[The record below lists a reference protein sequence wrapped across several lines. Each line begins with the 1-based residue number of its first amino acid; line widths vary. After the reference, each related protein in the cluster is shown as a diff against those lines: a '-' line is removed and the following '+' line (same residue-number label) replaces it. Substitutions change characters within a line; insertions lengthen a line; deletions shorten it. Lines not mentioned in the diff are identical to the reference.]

1 MKTNRFYIIVAALVL
16 LITSCDNESNMLTII
31 NEDGTCSREMSFH
44 PNPKSV
50 MAPLDE
56 PIEND
61 GLHFNSDWERTW
73 SVLGDSVRH
82 ACPMTEA
89 QWDSLRKVFPKQDVG
104 SHILMHTNR
113 HFKSVAEMSDSLTK
127 VVNHLFKATASL
139 DKHFKWFYTDYI
151 YTETY
156 AINDMQQLFTIPLD
170 KFVSADT
177 ASYWFTGQPNLAEDL
192 TGSEQKELLDGIES
206 KISKWMNANT
216 FDYIYTYIANVF
228 WKDIKNPPVSKEEFL
243 VNKNSIA
250 MSPAVENMKIF
261 DEPEQVAKILKDY
274 YHTDAFEP
282 IFGEDHHWDRILDHQ
297 YNSLQ
302 YLMWMKPQL
311 NLVMPGNVIDGG
323 MGKVDGNVIRYRFS
337 GERLLPHEYVISATS
352 RVTHVWAYVATLLII
367 LLAIGSFVYKRRK

>member
-1 MKTNRFYIIVAALVL
+1 MKTNRFYIIAAALVL

-50 MAPLDE
+50 MAPPDE
-56 PIEND
+56 PIYND

-73 SVLGDSVRH
+73 SVVGDSTRH

-104 SHILMHTNR
+104 SHILMHTKR
-113 HFKSVAEMSDSLTK
+113 HFSSVAEMSDSLTK

-139 DKHFKWFYTDYI
+139 DKHFKWFYTDYV

-156 AINDMQQLFTIPLD
+156 TLTDMQQLFPIPLD
-170 KFVSADT
+170 RFVSADT

-206 KISKWMNANT
+206 QISQWMNANT
-216 FDYIYTYIANVF
+216 FDYIYTYIAHVF
-228 WKDIKNPPVSKEEFL
+228 WKDIKNPPVTNGQFL
-243 VNKNSIA
+243 ANKDSIV
-250 MSPAVENMKIF
+250 MSPAVANMKIF
-261 DEPEQVAKILKDY
+261 DELEPVAKILKDY
-274 YHTDAFEP
+274 YHTDAFQP
-282 IFGEDHHWDRILDHQ
+282 IFSEDRHWDRILDHQ
-297 YNSLQ
+297 YMSLK

-311 NLVMPGNVIDGG
+311 NLVMPGRVIDGG
-323 MGKVDGNVIRYRFS
+323 MGKVDGNVICYRFS
-337 GERLLPHEYVISATS
+337 GERLLPHDYVISATS
-352 RVTHVWAYVATLLII
+352 RVTHVWAYIATILVII
-367 LLAIGSFVYKRRK
+367 IAIGSFFYRRK

>member
-73 SVLGDSVRH
+73 SVVGDSVRH

-127 VVNHLFKATASL
+127 VVRHLFKATASL

-156 AINDMQQLFTIPLD
+156 AITDMQQR
-170 KFVSADT
+170 SCST
-177 ASYWFTGQPNLAEDL
+177 AS
-192 TGSEQKELLDGIES
+192 
-206 KISKWMNANT
+206 
-216 FDYIYTYIANVF
+216 
-228 WKDIKNPPVSKEEFL
+228 
-243 VNKNSIA
+243 
-250 MSPAVENMKIF
+250 
-261 DEPEQVAKILKDY
+261 
-274 YHTDAFEP
+274 
-282 IFGEDHHWDRILDHQ
+282 
-297 YNSLQ
+297 
-302 YLMWMKPQL
+302 
-311 NLVMPGNVIDGG
+311 
-323 MGKVDGNVIRYRFS
+323 
-337 GERLLPHEYVISATS
+337 S
-352 RVTHVWAYVATLLII
+352 R
-367 LLAIGSFVYKRRK
+367 R

>member
-16 LITSCDNESNMLTII
+16 LITSCNDDASMLTII
-31 NEDGTCSREMSFH
+31 KEDGTCSREMSFH
-44 PNPKSV
+44 PYPKSV

-73 SVLGDSVRH
+73 SVVGDSTRH

-104 SHILMHTNR
+104 SHILMHTKR
-113 HFKSVAEMSDSLTK
+113 DFSSVAEMSDSLTQ
-127 VVNHLFKATASL
+127 VVGHLFKATASL
-139 DKHFKWFYTDYI
+139 EKHFKWFYTDYV

-156 AINDMQQLFTIPLD
+156 TLTDMQKLFPIPLD
-170 KFVSADT
+170 RFVSADT

-206 KISKWMNANT
+206 QISQWMNANT
-216 FDYIYTYIANVF
+216 FDYIYTYIAHVF
-228 WKDIKNPPVSKEEFL
+228 WKDIKNPPVTNGQFL
-243 VNKNSIA
+243 ANKDSIV
-250 MSPAVENMKIF
+250 MSPAVANMKIF
-261 DEPEQVAKILKDY
+261 DELEPVAKILKDY
-274 YHTDAFEP
+274 YHTDAFQP
-282 IFGEDHHWDRILDHQ
+282 IFSEDRHWDRILDHQ
-297 YNSLQ
+297 YMSLK

-311 NLVMPGNVIDGG
+311 NLVMPGRVIDGG

-352 RVTHVWAYVATLLII
+352 RVTHVWAYIATILVII
-367 LLAIGSFVYKRRK
+367 LAIGSFFYRRK

>member
-156 AINDMQQLFTIPLD
+156 AITDMQQMFPIPRD

>member
-73 SVLGDSVRH
+73 SVVGDSVRH

-156 AINDMQQLFTIPLD
+156 AITDMQQLFTIPLD

>member
-73 SVLGDSVRH
+73 SVVGDSVRH

-127 VVNHLFKATASL
+127 VVRHLFKATASL

-156 AINDMQQLFTIPLD
+156 AITDMQQMFPIPLD

-243 VNKNSIA
+243 VNKNSII

-282 IFGEDHHWDRILDHQ
+282 LFSEDHHWDRILDHQ

-311 NLVMPGNVIDGG
+311 NLVMPGSVIDGG

-352 RVTHVWAYVATLLII
+352 RVTHVWAYVATLLVI

>member
-1 MKTNRFYIIVAALVL
+1 MKTNSFYIIVAALVL
-16 LITSCDNESNMLTII
+16 LITSCNDDASMLTII

-44 PNPKSV
+44 PYPKSV

-73 SVLGDSVRH
+73 SVVGDSTRH

-89 QWDSLRKVFPKQDVG
+89 QWDSLRKVFPKQDVR
-104 SHILMHTNR
+104 SHILMHTKR
-113 HFKSVAEMSDSLTK
+113 HFKSVGEMSDSLTK

-139 DKHFKWFYTDYI
+139 DKHFKWFYTDYV

-177 ASYWFTGQPNLAEDL
+177 ASYWFTGQPNLAEEL

-243 VNKNSIA
+243 VNKNGII

-274 YHTDAFEP
+274 YHTDSFEP

-297 YNSLQ
+297 YKSLQ

-311 NLVMPGNVIDGG
+311 NLVMPGSVIDGG
-323 MGKVDGNVIRYRFS
+323 MGKVDGNVIRYSFS

-352 RVTHVWAYVATLLII
+352 RVTHVWAYVATLLVI
-367 LLAIGSFVYKRRK
+367 LLAIGSFVYERRK